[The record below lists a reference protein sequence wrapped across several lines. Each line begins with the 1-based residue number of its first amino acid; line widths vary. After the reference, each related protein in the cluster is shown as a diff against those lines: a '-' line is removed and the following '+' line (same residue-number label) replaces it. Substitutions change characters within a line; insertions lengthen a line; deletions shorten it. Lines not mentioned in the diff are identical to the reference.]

1 MKVME
6 KRGGSGVKAGGGGG
20 RGGGWSSLEVS
31 TLVRIMESN
40 TWRVRNDAGGQAQED
55 SIIQACEAQ
64 AAFKIMS
71 VGGFGFFSFIY
82 FLFFFA
88 SLLSQ
93 LDPFPSCSSTLKA
106 TFPSRPPRQ
115 PPRRRPTVIYPRGRV
130 AARLNVNL

>member
-31 TLVRIMESN
+31 TLARIMESN

-71 VGGFGFFSFIY
+71 VGGFGVFSFIY
-82 FLFFFA
+82 FLFFCLPPLSIRSI
-88 SLLSQ
+88 SLMLFNIKSYFSIQ
-93 LDPFPSCSSTLKA
+93 APSPA
-106 TFPSRPPRQ
+106 PP
-115 PPRRRPTVIYPRGRV
+115 PTPHCDIPTRTRGSE
-130 AARLNVNL
+130 A